1 MSFQCNQF
9 NVRKGPAFSDLH
21 ELFQNFVGTKRV
33 EFDQSWKTKNVPFR
47 NTVIQYEIDE
57 VKLITD

>member
-1 MSFQCNQF
+1 MLAWG
-9 NVRKGPAFSDLH
+9 KAFSDLH

-47 NTVIQYEIDE
+47 KTAT
-57 VKLITD
+57 K